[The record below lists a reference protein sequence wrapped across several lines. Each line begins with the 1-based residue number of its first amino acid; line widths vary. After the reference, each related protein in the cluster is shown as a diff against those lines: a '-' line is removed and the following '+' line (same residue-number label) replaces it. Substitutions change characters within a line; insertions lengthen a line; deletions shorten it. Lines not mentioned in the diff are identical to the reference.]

1 MADIQGLREQIAANF
16 KFMEPADD
24 LEIVILKRG
33 RSYHAVIAQTN
44 RVKHYLTME
53 RPTLTVTAALEY
65 LLDIISEHLGNIHDT
80 CFAGRATLPT
90 QFGETVENDLF
101 LNEGSYYIPS
111 EAPESIASTFE
122 STQLASRESIQS
134 ESVEQVSIEITHLRH
149 IEVSLLRT
157 DFQHHLQVQLHP
169 LVEFELELLDDV
181 LPRRKALMHVIQH
194 EATLCAGV
202 HASGELE
209 TSHEIFTYASYLLDL

>member
-24 LEIVILKRG
+24 PEIVILKRG

-53 RPTLTVTAALEY
+53 RPMPTVTAALEY

-80 CFAGRATLPT
+80 CFAGRATPPT
-90 QFGETVENDLF
+90 QFGETVENDLS
-101 LNEGSYYIPS
+101 LNAGSYYIPS

-134 ESVEQVSIEITHLRH
+134 ESVEQVSIEITPPPSYRSVALADR
-149 IEVSLLRT
+149 
-157 DFQHHLQVQLHP
+157 
-169 LVEFELELLDDV
+169 
-181 LPRRKALMHVIQH
+181 LPTPFASPAPSSGRH